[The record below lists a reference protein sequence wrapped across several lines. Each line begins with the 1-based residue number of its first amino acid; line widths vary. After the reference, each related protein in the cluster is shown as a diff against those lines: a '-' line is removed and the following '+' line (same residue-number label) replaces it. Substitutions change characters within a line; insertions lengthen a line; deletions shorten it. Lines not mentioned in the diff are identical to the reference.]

1 MDAGKQIQADAETIT
16 NLYSNLESRIFT
28 EIIKVLQRGKYA
40 DVTPDNVLQWQA
52 KQLADAGMLFDG
64 VIKLLAEYDHLDP
77 DYIRQTLQDDGY
89 HIMDEVSQELQEH
102 GRPAQPISDD
112 LTNTL
117 DSAVRQTT
125 DTLNNIINQ
134 TLLSRNLGV
143 NPAMRAYQE
152 ILKRSTLAT
161 VSGLKTHEQSVKDA
175 IYQQV
180 ERGIPILRDKAGR
193 IWSIEGYTRTVLTT
207 TANRIY
213 NDLRTKRMQE
223 MGQALCVMTSHPN
236 SREACAYI
244 QGHVVNVV
252 PPEDPKFN
260 GKYDSIYNHGYGTP
274 AGTLG
279 INCRHMLIPYTEGVN
294 TNHQPQYDP
303 EEAIK
308 NGKLVQQQRARERAI
323 RDAKKRLKVA
333 EQLGDQVM
341 IDQTKTLLRARQAK
355 LREFIKATNADRKV
369 PILTRDYARE
379 QIVRT
384 APRDYMAK
392 KQAFK
397 ILTPT
402 NKVSHVHTKQV
413 RGYRAEI
420 WSEGSSKKYRATI
433 ENVNQALMNYNRQVL
448 PKVVIT
454 DSKKLGRHSAAAYNH
469 SSDALFVNSDILQNT
484 RSVANYL
491 KGDYFA
497 ASNIDDI
504 IKHEITHKQ
513 NWDKAREEYR
523 LHPNK
528 YKNVEDAIESL
539 NASTMSYVKKALYN
553 DPMAFSQSGYLRD
566 AILQGNSREIL
577 AELNVLNLPDKKL
590 QELIKEVLNNGMV

>member
-1 MDAGKQIQADAETIT
+1 M
-16 NLYSNLESRIFT
+16 
-28 EIIKVLQRGKYA
+28 
-40 DVTPDNVLQWQA
+40 
-52 KQLADAGMLFDG
+52 
-64 VIKLLAEYDHLDP
+64 
-77 DYIRQTLQDDGY
+77 
-89 HIMDEVSQELQEH
+89 
-102 GRPAQPISDD
+102 
-112 LTNTL
+112 
-117 DSAVRQTT
+117 
-125 DTLNNIINQ
+125 
-134 TLLSRNLGV
+134 
-143 NPAMRAYQE
+143 
-152 ILKRSTLAT
+152 
-161 VSGLKTHEQSVKDA
+161 
-175 IYQQV
+175 
-180 ERGIPILRDKAGR
+180 
-193 IWSIEGYTRTVLTT
+193 
-207 TANRIY
+207 
-213 NDLRTKRMQE
+213 
-223 MGQALCVMTSHPN
+223 
-236 SREACAYI
+236 
-244 QGHVVNVV
+244 VNVV

-333 EQLGDQVM
+333 EDLGDEVM
-341 IDQTKTLLRARQAK
+341 VNQTKTLLRARQAK
-355 LREFIKATNADRKV
+355 LREFIKVTNADRKV

-413 RGYRAEI
+413 RGYRAEV
-420 WSEGSSKKYRATI
+420 WSEGSSKKYRSTI
-433 ENVNQALMNYNRQVL
+433 ENVDQALMNYNRQEL

-469 SSDALFVNSDILQNT
+469 SSDALFVNSDILQNS

-504 IKHEITHKQ
+504 IKHEMTHKQ

-523 LHPNK
+523 LHP
-528 YKNVEDAIESL
+528 KNYRDVDDVISQL
-539 NASTMSYVKKALYN
+539 NEPVIAYA
-553 DPMAFSQSGYLRD
+553 
-566 AILQGNSREIL
+566 
-577 AELNVLNLPDKKL
+577 KKL
-590 QELIKEVLNNGMV
+590 QHEVPNVFSSKLLSRNCTFKTQEQRSSCWIECSKLIWQGNGSPT

>member
-89 HIMDEVSQELQEH
+89 QIMDEVSQELQEH

-152 ILKRSTLAT
+152 IIKRSTVAT
-161 VSGLKTHEQSVKDA
+161 VSGLKTHEQAIKDA

-193 IWSIEGYTRTVLTT
+193 VWSIEGYTRTVLTT

-244 QGHVVNVV
+244 QGHIVNVV

-274 AGTLG
+274 SGTLG

-308 NGKLVQQQRARERAI
+308 NGRLVQQQRARERAI
-323 RDAKKRLKVA
+323 REAKKRLKAA
-333 EQLGDQVM
+333 EELGDEVM
-341 IDQTKTLLRARQAK
+341 VNQAKTLLRARQKK
-355 LREFIKATNADRKV
+355 LREFISQTNANRKV
-369 PILTRDYARE
+369 PILTRDY
-379 QIVRT
+379 
-384 APRDYMAK
+384 
-392 KQAFK
+392 
-397 ILTPT
+397 
-402 NKVSHVHTKQV
+402 
-413 RGYRAEI
+413 
-420 WSEGSSKKYRATI
+420 
-433 ENVNQALMNYNRQVL
+433 
-448 PKVVIT
+448 
-454 DSKKLGRHSAAAYNH
+454 
-469 SSDALFVNSDILQNT
+469 
-484 RSVANYL
+484 
-491 KGDYFA
+491 
-497 ASNIDDI
+497 
-504 IKHEITHKQ
+504 
-513 NWDKAREEYR
+513 
-523 LHPNK
+523 
-528 YKNVEDAIESL
+528 
-539 NASTMSYVKKALYN
+539 
-553 DPMAFSQSGYLRD
+553 
-566 AILQGNSREIL
+566 SREKIITRGSRFKA
-577 AELNVLNLPDKKL
+577 AE
-590 QELIKEVLNNGMV
+590 QELISEKSTRNEFSVNRKLVNTAEFHKRFNDLPIRKAARESLYKQSIKMLEHRDGTAYEDIVAIDARTGKVIAKNDTYEHRFQSGFTNADAQLLNTYPGRIILLHNHPGSTRPSSADLISLHKHNAVATAVVGHDGSIRLVKDDYRLVGIEAKYLKWYNYYRKNLAETQQLAEIHAMNQIYKEVPIYGTRFNQTR

>member
-40 DVTPDNVLQWQA
+40 DVTADNVLQWQA

-89 HIMDEVSQELQEH
+89 QIMDEVSQELQEH

-143 NPAMRAYQE
+143 NPAMRVYQE
-152 ILKRSTLAT
+152 ILKRSTVAT
-161 VSGLKTHEQSVKDA
+161 VSGLKTHEQAIKDA

-193 IWSIEGYTRTVLTT
+193 VWSIEGYTRTVLTT

-274 AGTLG
+274 SGTLG

-323 RDAKKRLKVA
+323 REAKKRLKVA
-333 EQLGDQVM
+333 EELGDVEMVNQA
-341 IDQTKTLLRARQAK
+341 KTLLRARQKK
-355 LREFIKATNADRKV
+355 LREFISQTNANRKV
-369 PILTRDYARE
+369 PILTRDYSREKIITRGSKFKTAERELISEKSTQNEFSVNRKLVNTAEFHKRFNELPVRKAARE
-379 QIVRT
+379 SLYKQSIKMLEHRDGTAYEDIVAIDART
-384 APRDYMAK
+384 GKVIAKNDTYEHRFQSGFTNADVQLLNTYPGRIILLHNHPGSTRPSSADLISLHKHNAVATAVVGHDGSIRLVKDDYRLVGIEAK
-392 KQAFK
+392 YLKWY
-397 ILTPT
+397 
-402 NKVSHVHTKQV
+402 NY
-413 RGYRAEI
+413 YRKDLAETQQLAEI
-420 WSEGSSKKYRATI
+420 HAM
-433 ENVNQALMNYNRQVL
+433 NQIY
-448 PKVVIT
+448 
-454 DSKKLGRHSAAAYNH
+454 
-469 SSDALFVNSDILQNT
+469 
-484 RSVANYL
+484 
-491 KGDYFA
+491 
-497 ASNIDDI
+497 
-504 IKHEITHKQ
+504 
-513 NWDKAREEYR
+513 
-523 LHPNK
+523 
-528 YKNVEDAIESL
+528 
-539 NASTMSYVKKALYN
+539 
-553 DPMAFSQSGYLRD
+553 
-566 AILQGNSREIL
+566 
-577 AELNVLNLPDKKL
+577 
-590 QELIKEVLNNGMV
+590 KEVPIYGTRFNQTR

>member
-1 MDAGKQIQADAETIT
+1 MDAGKQIQIDGETIT

-40 DVTPDNVLQWQA
+40 DVTADNVLQWQA
-52 KQLADAGMLFDG
+52 KQLANAGMLFDG

-89 HIMDEVSQELQEH
+89 QIMDEVSQELQEH

-134 TLLSRNLGV
+134 TLLSHNLGV

-152 ILKRSTLAT
+152 ILKRSTLTT
-161 VSGLKTHEQSVKDA
+161 VSGLKTHEQAIKDA

-223 MGQALCVMTSHPN
+223 MGQVLCVMTSHPN

-260 GKYDSIYNHGYGTP
+260 SKYDSIYNHGYGTP

-323 RDAKKRLKVA
+323 RDAKKRLKAA
-333 EQLGDQVM
+333 EDLGDVEM
-341 IDQTKTLLRARQAK
+341 VNQTKTLLRARQGK
-355 LREFIKATNADRKV
+355 LREFIKDTNAGHKV
-369 PILTRDYARE
+369 PILTRDYSRE
-379 QIVRT
+379 K
-384 APRDYMAK
+384 ALGPRDSQVNYINRHRAKELARLKKTYGPHGFPNTIQEYQRLLYNKSTGQAMHAYIQARKRHTVEPVVSYTDYIHAK
-392 KQAFK
+392 KRLDEEIVGMTTSTGQVIRSYSDHTFDRIFGVRK
-397 ILTPT
+397 DPHGKRRIG
-402 NKVSHVHTKQV
+402 VSVDQIKQSLQSQKHLSSEKRNTETYITKQA
-413 RGYRAEI
+413 R
-420 WSEGSSKKYRATI
+420 
-433 ENVNQALMNYNRQVL
+433 
-448 PKVVIT
+448 VI
-454 DSKKLGRHSAAAYNH
+454 
-469 SSDALFVNSDILQNT
+469 VNS
-484 RSVANYL
+484 
-491 KGDYFA
+491 KG
-497 ASNIDDI
+497 NIV
-504 IKHEITHKQ
+504 TLVP
-513 NWDKAREEYR
+513 R
-523 LHPNK
+523 
-528 YKNVEDAIESL
+528 
-539 NASTMSYVKKALYN
+539 
-553 DPMAFSQSGYLRD
+553 
-566 AILQGNSREIL
+566 
-577 AELNVLNLPDKKL
+577 
-590 QELIKEVLNNGMV
+590 KEK

>member
-1 MDAGKQIQADAETIT
+1 MDAEKQIQSDAETIT
-16 NLYSNLESRIFT
+16 NLYSNLESQIFT

-40 DVTPDNVLQWQA
+40 DVTADNVLQWQV

-77 DYIRQTLQDDGY
+77 DYIRQTLQDDG
-89 HIMDEVSQELQEH
+89 HQILDEISQELQEH
-102 GRPAQPISDD
+102 GQPAQPISDD
-112 LTNTL
+112 LESTL

-125 DTLNNIINQ
+125 DTLNNTINQ

-143 NPAMRAYQE
+143 NPAMRVYQE
-152 ILKRSTLAT
+152 ILKRSMLAT
-161 VSGLKTHEQSVKDA
+161 VSGLKTHEQAIKDA

-223 MGQALCVMTSHPN
+223 MGQVLCVMTSHPN

-244 QGHVVNVV
+244 QGQVVNVV

-260 GKYDSIYNHGYGTP
+260 GKYGSIYNHGYGTP

-323 RDAKKRLKVA
+323 RDAKKRLEVA

-355 LREFIKATNADRKV
+355 LREFIKVTNADRKV

-379 QIVRT
+379 QIIRT

-397 ILTPT
+397 ILIPT

-413 RGYRAEI
+413 RGYRAEV

-469 SSDALFVNSDILQNT
+469 GSDALFVNSDILQNT

-497 ASNIDDI
+497 ASNINDI
-504 IKHEITHKQ
+504 IRHEMTHKQ

-528 YKNVEDAIESL
+528 YRDVDDAINQL
-539 NASTMSYVKKALYN
+539 NEPVFNYAKHLTYD
-553 DPMAFSQSGYLRD
+553 DPRLFGNSHYLRD
-566 AILQGNSREIL
+566 TMFHHKSREVV
-577 AELNVLNLPDKKL
+577 AELNVLDISDDTLHRML
-590 QELIKEVLNNGMV
+590 KEVLA

>member
-1 MDAGKQIQADAETIT
+1 MDAEKQIQSDAETIT
-16 NLYSNLESRIFT
+16 NLYSNLESQIFT

-40 DVTPDNVLQWQA
+40 DVTADNVLQWQA

-77 DYIRQTLQDDGY
+77 DYIRQTLQDDG
-89 HIMDEVSQELQEH
+89 HQILDEISQELQEH
-102 GRPAQPISDD
+102 GQPARPISDD
-112 LTNTL
+112 LESTL

-125 DTLNNIINQ
+125 DTLNNTINQ

-143 NPAMRAYQE
+143 NPAMRVYQE

-161 VSGLKTHEQSVKDA
+161 VSGLKTHEQAIKDA

-213 NDLRTKRMQE
+213 NDLRAKRMQE
-223 MGQALCVMTSHPN
+223 MGQVLCVMTSHPN

-244 QGHVVNVV
+244 QGQVVNVV

-323 RDAKKRLKVA
+323 RDAKHRLRAA
-333 EQLGDQVM
+333 EELGDVQMVSR
-341 IDQTKTLLRARQAK
+341 TKTLLRARQAN
-355 LREFIKATNADRKV
+355 LREFIKETNAGHKV
-369 PILTRDYARE
+369 PILTRDYSRE
-379 QIVRT
+379 RIVKT
-384 APRDYMAK
+384 SMSAEK
-392 KQAFK
+392 KAFIK
-397 ILTPT
+397 QRLRQRPGKQRQHIYGTKEYNERVSKGGPQPSYFTISADEIDSIVKTRVNFNKLGDRYQFVDAGEPIGHYIT
-402 NKVSHVHTKQV
+402 NKGNIDVLTTRMKVHQ
-413 RGYRAEI
+413 
-420 WSEGSSKKYRATI
+420 SKKGYHAVPTMPQEMRNH
-433 ENVNQALMNYNRQVL
+433 ENY
-448 PKVVIT
+448 T
-454 DSKKLGRHSAAAYNH
+454 
-469 SSDALFVNSDILQNT
+469 
-484 RSVANYL
+484 
-491 KGDYFA
+491 
-497 ASNIDDI
+497 
-504 IKHEITHKQ
+504 
-513 NWDKAREEYR
+513 
-523 LHPNK
+523 
-528 YKNVEDAIESL
+528 KN
-539 NASTMSYVKKALYN
+539 
-553 DPMAFSQSGYLRD
+553 
-566 AILQGNSREIL
+566 
-577 AELNVLNLPDKKL
+577 
-590 QELIKEVLNNGMV
+590 

>member
-1 MDAGKQIQADAETIT
+1 MDAGKQIQTDAETIT

-64 VIKLLAEYDHLDP
+64 VIKLMAEYDHLDP

-89 HIMDEVSQELQEH
+89 QIMDEVSQELQEH

-161 VSGLKTHEQSVKDA
+161 VSGLKTHEQAIKDA

-223 MGQALCVMTSHPN
+223 MGQALCVMTSYPN

-323 RDAKKRLKVA
+323 REAKKRLKVA

-355 LREFIKATNADRKV
+355 LREFIKATNANRKV
-369 PILTRDYARE
+369 PILTRDYGRERIANNVNVEKQQFIKRRLTQKVNKQRQHIPGTKEYNERISNSDQQPSYFTISEE
-379 QIVRT
+379 QIDELV
-384 APRDYMAK
+384 K
-392 KQAFK
+392 
-397 ILTPT
+397 
-402 NKVSHVHTKQV
+402 TK
-413 RGYRAEI
+413 ANF
-420 WSEGSSKKYRATI
+420 S
-433 ENVNQALMNYNRQVL
+433 
-448 PKVVIT
+448 
-454 DSKKLGRHSAAAYNH
+454 KLGDNYQ
-469 SSDALFVNSDILQNT
+469 FIDIGQPI
-484 RSVANYL
+484 
-491 KGDYFA
+491 G
-497 ASNIDDI
+497 
-504 IKHEITHKQ
+504 H
-513 NWDKAREEYR
+513 
-523 LHPNK
+523 
-528 YKNVEDAIESL
+528 
-539 NASTMSYVKKALYN
+539 YVT
-553 DPMAFSQSGYLRD
+553 
-566 AILQGNSREIL
+566 
-577 AELNVLNLPDKKL
+577 
-590 QELIKEVLNNGMV
+590 NNGKVDIVTTRMKIHQSKNGYHAVPAKPKEMLENENHAKNWSLGCR

>member
-40 DVTPDNVLQWQA
+40 DVTADNVLQWQA
-52 KQLADAGMLFDG
+52 KQLADAGMLFDE

-89 HIMDEVSQELQEH
+89 QIMDEVSQELQEH

-152 ILKRSTLAT
+152 IIKRSTVAT
-161 VSGLKTHEQSVKDA
+161 VSGLKTHEQAIKDA

-193 IWSIEGYTRTVLTT
+193 IWSIDGYTRTVLTT
-207 TANRIY
+207 TVNRIY

-323 RDAKKRLKVA
+323 RDAKKRLKAA
-333 EQLGDQVM
+333 EDLGDVEM
-341 IDQTKTLLRARQAK
+341 VNQTKMLLRARQGK
-355 LREFIKATNADRKV
+355 LREFIKDTNVGHKV
-369 PILTRDYARE
+369 PILTRDYSRERVLGPHDSQVNYINRHRANELARLKKTYGPHGFPKTVQE
-379 QIVRT
+379 YQRLLYNKDTGQAMHAYVNARKQRT
-384 APRDYMAK
+384 VEPVVSYKDYINAK
-392 KQAFK
+392 KQLDQEIVGMTTSTGQVIK
-397 ILTPT
+397 
-402 NKVSHVHTKQV
+402 SYSDHTFDRIFGV
-413 RGYRAEI
+413 RKDPHG
-420 WSEGSSKKYRATI
+420 
-433 ENVNQALMNYNRQVL
+433 
-448 PKVVIT
+448 
-454 DSKKLGRHSAAAYNH
+454 KLRIGIS
-469 SSDALFVNSDILQNT
+469 
-484 RSVANYL
+484 
-491 KGDYFA
+491 
-497 ASNIDDI
+497 ID
-504 IKHEITHKQ
+504 Q
-513 NWDKAREEYR
+513 
-523 LHPNK
+523 L
-528 YKNVEDAIESL
+528 
-539 NASTMSYVKKALYN
+539 
-553 DPMAFSQSGYLRD
+553 
-566 AILQGNSREIL
+566 
-577 AELNVLNLPDKKL
+577 
-590 QELIKEVLNNGMV
+590 KEVLQSQRHLSSKQRNTETYITNQARVIVNTKGNIVTLVPRKEK

>member
-40 DVTPDNVLQWQA
+40 DVTADNVLQWQA

-89 HIMDEVSQELQEH
+89 QIMDEVSQELQEH

-134 TLLSRNLGV
+134 TLLRRNLGV

-161 VSGLKTHEQSVKDA
+161 VSGLKTHEQAIKDA

-323 RDAKKRLKVA
+323 RDAKKRLKA
-333 EQLGDQVM
+333 AKELGDEVM
-341 IDQTKTLLRARQAK
+341 VNQAKTLLRARQAK
-355 LREFIKATNADRKV
+355 LREFIKQTNADRKV
-369 PILTRDYARE
+369 PILTRDYSREKIITRGSKFRTAERELISEKSTRNEFSVNRKLVNTAEFHKRFNELPVRKAARE
-379 QIVRT
+379 SLYKQSIKMLEHRDGTAYEDIVAIDART
-384 APRDYMAK
+384 GKVIARNDTYEHRFQSGFTNADAQLLNTYPGRIILLHNHPGSTRPSSADLISLHKHNAVATAVVGHDGSIRLVKDDYRLVGIEAK
-392 KQAFK
+392 YLKWY
-397 ILTPT
+397 
-402 NKVSHVHTKQV
+402 NY
-413 RGYRAEI
+413 YRKDLVETQQLAEI
-420 WSEGSSKKYRATI
+420 HAM
-433 ENVNQALMNYNRQVL
+433 NQIY
-448 PKVVIT
+448 
-454 DSKKLGRHSAAAYNH
+454 
-469 SSDALFVNSDILQNT
+469 
-484 RSVANYL
+484 
-491 KGDYFA
+491 
-497 ASNIDDI
+497 
-504 IKHEITHKQ
+504 
-513 NWDKAREEYR
+513 
-523 LHPNK
+523 
-528 YKNVEDAIESL
+528 
-539 NASTMSYVKKALYN
+539 
-553 DPMAFSQSGYLRD
+553 
-566 AILQGNSREIL
+566 
-577 AELNVLNLPDKKL
+577 
-590 QELIKEVLNNGMV
+590 KEVPIYGTRFNQTR